1 MQCLLTI
8 LVIFLFVSCSKGVE
22 KPAVTIAQHSKQVYQ
37 ITEVVNKLLSEPNI
51 KTMNLMADG
60 VEATRA
66 INCDSVGE
74 ECNAYYEF
82 VNKVVDVTKDGN
94 LTDADRKI
102 LLDLQKKLN
111 VEISKSNIKI
121 QNDWKN
127 YINAEKRA
135 D

>member
-1 MQCLLTI
+1 MHRLLTI
-8 LVIFLFVSCSKGVE
+8 LVFFFMFSCSKGVE

-37 ITEVVNKLLSEPNI
+37 ITEVVNKLLSEPNV

-82 VNKVVDVTKDGN
+82 VNKVVDLTRDGN

-102 LLDLQKKLN
+102 LMGLQKKLN
-111 VEISKSNIKI
+111 VEISKSDIKLK
-121 QNDWKN
+121 NDWKT

-135 D
+135 N